1 MRADMESGVVEPIP
15 YADLESGSADATSDF
30 CQRLHR
36 HGYALVRFAPTAEA
50 EIEALRV
57 LAAGFFALPA
67 EKKRAIGDFR
77 FVGDTYAG
85 YRDSSQIDSEF
96 LEVHVRPT
104 RGTYPPLDAP
114 AGMSAAAAALHARL
128 DGMARLMLRLLAAH
142 IGVAAEAFLALLDAE
157 NERPAPHGTT
167 GGGAVTGSGGDGGEP
182 DEPDEPLSS
191 SVLRVCHYR
200 RRADAAASCGSGGKR
215 GGDEDDGEVEV
226 LFDAHTDSS
235 LLTLSTLC
243 PTAPGLQLEQP
254 GEDGQPEWL
263 SVEQLPGVGACDLE
277 VHVGDFLSFLTKDYF
292 ASCVHRVTRPRFGPG
307 RLSFPFLVRPRN
319 DHVIDTR
326 PFDPSGA
333 NAHLVEV
340 SEISCRELR
349 KLFDARG
356 KRMLDERRTA
366 DAAHAKKVEALEAQ
380 RRERA
385 AAFRAKLAAGGV
397 KLEDSS
403 EDDEEAPVPAARPLK
418 PTAAAA
424 AALVAAVAPGPSR
437 TPCTSAPLLQGS
449 LKDPRRQQPPSER
462 PPPRTRWSLSD
473 LSALRHEEYLFVFK
487 QHDLHMDH
495 PNELVTL
502 DTQLNACFG
511 ALRDPQAA
519 FGFRPVHQLDF
530 ATSGV
535 LCVALSKKAAA
546 AASRL
551 FESRQTSKLYLAL
564 VHGYPTWDS
573 FTARG
578 AIGEDATDPRGFR
591 MAIEGDPGCTK
602 PLSASTEL
610 FVVARGTLD
619 GRPVTKLLM
628 RPKDGRRH
636 QLRLHTRA
644 AGHPIVGD
652 VAYCGDT
659 IAVRMMLHAW
669 RLRLPLPKQPQPLC
683 VTTADPFPIATRAAT
698 RAAPASPAAPAGSDV
713 ASGAASS
720 SPLHPPNSSVRR
732 AFFAPFP
739 LAPIP
744 LAPIPLAPIALACT
758 ALVACGALAF
768 GSPKSRAVA
777 AAVLAAAATV
787 ATVATIGHL
796 RPAMAGVPSTAE
808 VPLAVSIG
816 RGAVASGGGCDKH
829 GGGCDEHGGGC
840 DEHGGG
846 CDEHGSGCDEH
857 GSGGG
862 GGGGQLERE
871 AVEHGVSLAAGEE
884 SFDTAAVLRELRG
897 EVARAVVDA
906 APLEGV
912 TFRCVAYVQP
922 QWAAN
927 SQPS

>member
-1 MRADMESGVVEPIP
+1 MNEMETGVVIP
-15 YADLESGSADATSDF
+15 YAELESGSADATSDF
-30 CQRLHR
+30 CERLHR

-50 EIEALRV
+50 EIEALRL
-57 LAAGFFALPA
+57 LAAGFFAQPA

-77 FVGDTYAG
+77 FFGDIYAG

-104 RGTYPPLDAP
+104 GGTYPPLDAP

-157 NERPAPHGTT
+157 NESPAPHGTT
-167 GGGAVTGSGGDGGEP
+167 GGGAVTGSGGDGDEP
-182 DEPDEPLSS
+182 VEPDEPLSS

-200 RRADAAASCGSGGKR
+200 RRADAASSRGSGGKR
-215 GGDEDDGEVEV
+215 DGGEDDGEVEV

-243 PTAPGLQLEQP
+243 PTAPGLQLERP

-263 SVEQLPGVGACDLE
+263 SVEQLPGVGARDLE

-340 SEISCRELR
+340 YEISCRELR

-403 EDDEEAPVPAARPLK
+403 EDDEEAPVPAARPK

-424 AALVAAVAPGPSR
+424 AAPVAP
-437 TPCTSAPLLQGS
+437 PCTSAPLLQGS

-462 PPPRTRWSLSD
+462 PPPRTRWCLSD

-511 ALRDPQAA
+511 ALRDPQAT

-564 VHGYPTWDS
+564 IHGHPTWDS
-573 FTARG
+573 YTARG

-591 MAIEGDPGCTK
+591 MAIEGDSGCTK
-602 PLSASTEL
+602 PLSATTEL

-636 QLRLHTRA
+636 QLRLHARA

-669 RLRLPLPKQPQPLC
+669 RLRLPLPKRPQPLC
-683 VTTADPFPIATRAAT
+683 VTTADPFPIATRAAPASS
-698 RAAPASPAAPAGSDV
+698 AAPTGSEV
-713 ASGAASS
+713 ASGTTSSSTGVAPLHRCSSTSS
-720 SPLHPPNSSVRR
+720 SPLHPPPSSARR
-732 AFFAPFP
+732 ASPLPWAVAPAA

-744 LAPIPLAPIALACT
+744 LAPIPLVPIALACT
-758 ALVACGALAF
+758 ALVACGAVAF
-768 GSPKSRAVA
+768 ASPNSRAVA

-787 ATVATIGHL
+787 ATTATIGHL
-796 RPAMAGVPSTAE
+796 RPAMAGEPPTAE
-808 VPLAVSIG
+808 VPLAVFGG
-816 RGAVASGGGCDKH
+816 RAAVAS
-829 GGGCDEHGGGC
+829 
-840 DEHGGG
+840 GGG
-846 CDEHGSGCDEH
+846 CDEHGSGCDEYGGGCGEH
-857 GSGGG
+857 GSCNG

-897 EVARAVVDA
+897 EVEDAVVGA

-927 SQPS
+927 SQSS